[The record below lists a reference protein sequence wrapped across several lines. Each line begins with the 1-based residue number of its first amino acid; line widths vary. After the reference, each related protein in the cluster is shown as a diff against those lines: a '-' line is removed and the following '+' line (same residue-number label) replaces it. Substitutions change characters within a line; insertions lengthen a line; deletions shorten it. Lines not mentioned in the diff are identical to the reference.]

1 MRKYLGIL
9 CVVFAVIGIF
19 LPLLPTTPFLLLAM
33 YLFAKSSEK
42 YRQKILDNKYL
53 RPYVEPY
60 INKEVTMPKSAKIKT
75 IALMWAVII
84 ISILLAEN
92 LHLTILLLVISTAV
106 SVHIMMIG
114 RKKNAKK
121 TTK

>member
-1 MRKYLGIL
+1 MLKYLGIL

-33 YLFAKSSEK
+33 YLFAKSSDK

-60 INKEVTMPKSAKIKT
+60 INKDVTMPKSAKIKT

-84 ISILLAEN
+84 ISILLAKN
-92 LHLTILLLVISTAV
+92 LHLTILLLVISMAV

-114 RKKNAKK
+114 RKK
-121 TTK
+121 